1 MNIFVLEDDSEVLD
15 VIKLYLEDIKADKH
29 FFLDSHEALE
39 VAEKKKV
46 DLLITDIFMP
56 KMNGLEVISTFREK
70 HPECKIIAIS
80 AGGESGGFVK
90 SLVLDE
96 ALTQGA
102 SCAIKKPFLQADLI
116 CEIERLFTL

>member
-1 MNIFVLEDDSEVLD
+1 MNIFVLEDDADVLD
-15 VIKLYLEDIKADKH
+15 VIKHYLEDIDAIKH

-39 VAEKKKV
+39 VAAREKV

-56 KMNGLEVISTFREK
+56 KMNGLEIISAFQEK
-70 HPECKIIAIS
+70 HPDCKIIAMS
-80 AGGESGGFVK
+80 AGGDSGGFVK

-102 SCAIKKPFLQADLI
+102 SCAIQKPFLQEDLI
-116 CEIERLFTL
+116 NEIERLFTL